1 MTDYP
6 RTGSQAEDLLSPG
19 AHAIDLLGIRQAYV
33 VAGQGPLCVV
43 HSGGP
48 GIGWSY
54 LRMPALEQHFTM
66 LYLEPIGTGNSGRL
80 ASHPEGY
87 SVARYSAQ
95 LEALFDALDLRDALL
110 LGHSHGGFVAQH
122 YALRQP
128 ERLKGI
134 ILYASAAVT
143 GGAFIASAGQNV
155 VAFAARHAGDPLAED
170 VLAAWQSLAT
180 MRSDADYLH
189 VLQRLLPVYF
199 ADFRRPDLHF
209 EAIRDAITATL
220 LIGDGAPFDV
230 TPELPGLRVPALVL
244 AGEQDFI
251 CGPAHNEIIA
261 SLVPDARLLRFQDA
275 GHFIHL
281 EQADAFNAAVL
292 GFGLGIGARRG
303 A

>member
-1 MTDYP
+1 MTDHS
-6 RTGSQAEDLLSPG
+6 RSELLGPG
-19 AHAIDLLGIRQAYV
+19 AHAIDLLGVRQAYTI
-33 VAGQGPLCVV
+33 AGQGPLCVV

-48 GIGWSY
+48 GIGWRY

-80 ASHPEGY
+80 PSHPGGY
-87 SVARYSAQ
+87 SVARYSEQ
-95 LEALFDALDLRDALL
+95 LDALFDALDLQDALL

-122 YALRQP
+122 HALRHP

-134 ILYASAAVT
+134 ILYASAAIT
-143 GGAFIASAGQNV
+143 GGAFIASAGQNAA
-155 VAFAARHAGDPLAED
+155 AFAARHAGDPLAEE
-170 VLAAWQSLAT
+170 VLPAWQSLGS
-180 MRSDADYLH
+180 MRSDTDYLH

-209 EAIRDAITATL
+209 EAIRDAIAATL

-230 TPELPGLRVPALVL
+230 TAELPGLRVPALVL

-251 CGPAHNEIIA
+251 CGPAHGEIIA
-261 SLVPDARLLRFQDA
+261 SLAPDARFLRFQDA

-281 EQADAFNAAVL
+281 EQADDFNAAVL
-292 GFGLGIGARRG
+292 GFGLGG
-303 A
+303 